1 MALDGGLELEE
12 GDAMTIDDIRRRNN
26 CRPPWYSDREAIT
39 HIDFLLARIDA
50 LTAALEA
57 SRPQEHEGNIGLK
70 ESGPFRF
77 GCSPNC
83 PGCES
88 ERLRREAL
96 KRETTSG

>member
-1 MALDGGLELEE
+1 
-12 GDAMTIDDIRRRNN
+12 MTIDDIRRDQELRKSN
-26 CRPPWYSDREAIT
+26 WYFSVTMDVAIPQ
-39 HIDFLLARIDA
+39 IDFLLAKIDA

-88 ERLRREAL
+88 ERLRAKAKEMLR
-96 KRETTSG
+96 